1 MSKMNR
7 GQQMLNWF
15 NSEKQKDQR
24 ELDRNKDR
32 LVNEIKKLKKE
43 DIFPIPEK
51 LTIWKKLKILL
62 LGR

>member
-1 MSKMNR
+1 
-7 GQQMLNWF
+7 MLNWF